1 MTIITKGPG
10 AAIKGIG
17 KRIKGKLGIK
27 KKVRPGNIFS
37 KFSKSKKKTSGE
49 EHFDS
54 VYKTSKDTPKI
65 DRQIESMNKYLKQTG
80 RSASP
85 KMVERYQEIMTK
97 DSQYSPKFFKLLEKA
112 KDK

>member
-1 MTIITKGPG
+1 
-10 AAIKGIG
+10 
-17 KRIKGKLGIK
+17 
-27 KKVRPGNIFS
+27 
-37 KFSKSKKKTSGE
+37 
-49 EHFDS
+49 
-54 VYKTSKDTPKI
+54 
-65 DRQIESMNKYLKQTG
+65 MNKYLKQTG

>member
-1 MTIITKGPG
+1 MTIATKGTG

-37 KFSKSKKKTSGE
+37 KYSKSEKKTPGE
-49 EHFDS
+49 EHFDT
-54 VYKTSKDTPKI
+54 VNKLDKTGKKDK
-65 DRQIESMNKYLKQTG
+65 QIRSMNKYLKQTG

>member
-1 MTIITKGPG
+1 MTIATKGTG

-37 KFSKSKKKTSGE
+37 KYSKSEKKTSGE
-49 EHFDS
+49 KHFDT
-54 VYKTSKDTPKI
+54 VYKRDKTGKKDK
-65 DRQIESMNKYLKQTG
+65 QIRSMNKYLKQTG

-97 DSQYSPKFFKLLEKA
+97 DSQYSPKFLKSLEKA